1 MIALSRNS
9 GTAFV
14 SKVSGA
20 LSGAKLSG
28 AKFHYGTALD
38 SSKPAISQSRRQ
50 PSAHRFPR
58 QCARPWKAVFC
69 PHGFDD
75 LTVLSVRTLASR
87 RYAARAALGRPGPW
101 HQFVDARG
109 RPEID
114 ELGDHVGEVS
124 LRIDAIQFA
133 GFDERSNAGP
143 VLRPLIVAR
152 EQRIFPIENNW
163 ADACV
168 RNRPVSRIPVALHA
182 QEAEVGLRVILFS
195 RRLGRL
201 HCSQWFLRL
210 CELSVKFAVAHR
222 SDQYVDDHG
231 KLVERRNDDC
241 VLALF
246 ELNRFRSQ
254 PNKEDIGPVRVNP
267 PPGQDALHLIDR
279 RELTVLLHPSAHG
292 PSVVSVVQQKLLLLQ
307 TRYHACPTTQCWIR
321 TNLGQHREG
330 QSF

>member
-20 LSGAKLSG
+20 LSRSG
-28 AKFHYGTALD
+28 
-38 SSKPAISQSRRQ
+38 
-50 PSAHRFPR
+50 
-58 QCARPWKAVFC
+58 
-69 PHGFDD
+69 
-75 LTVLSVRTLASR
+75 
-87 RYAARAALGRPGPW
+87 AALGDVEESASQMGP
-101 HQFVDARG
+101 AK
-109 RPEID
+109 
-114 ELGDHVGEVS
+114 GERTR
-124 LRIDAIQFA
+124 L
-133 GFDERSNAGP
+133 
-143 VLRPLIVAR
+143 VAR
-152 EQRIFPIENNW
+152 S
-163 ADACV
+163 V

-231 KLVERRNDDC
+231 KLVERRNGDC

-279 RELTVLLHPSAHG
+279 RE
-292 PSVVSVVQQKLLLLQ
+292 
-307 TRYHACPTTQCWIR
+307 
-321 TNLGQHREG
+321 
-330 QSF
+330 